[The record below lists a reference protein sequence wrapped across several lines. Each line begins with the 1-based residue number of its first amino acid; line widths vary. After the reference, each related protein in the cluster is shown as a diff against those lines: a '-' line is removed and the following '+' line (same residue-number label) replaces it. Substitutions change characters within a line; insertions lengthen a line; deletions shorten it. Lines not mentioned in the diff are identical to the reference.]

1 MVRYFLTWL
10 AVTATFLIIDIIWL
24 AYVAKDFYQ
33 KHLGGMLREEFLM
46 GVAALFYVFYTL
58 CVVILV
64 VSPAVKAQS
73 PLQALLLGALLG
85 LCAYGTYDFTNL
97 ATLKGWPV
105 IVTVVDL
112 AWGTAITAII
122 SVVGYFVMSRLPA

>member
-10 AVTATFLIIDIIWL
+10 AVTATFLVIDIIWL

>member
-10 AVTATFLIIDIIWL
+10 AVTATFLVIDIIWL

-73 PLQALLLGALLG
+73 PMQALLLGALLG

>member
-10 AVTATFLIIDIIWL
+10 AVTATFLVIDIIWL

-33 KHLGGMLREEFLM
+33 KHLGGMLREEFLL

-73 PLQALLLGALLG
+73 PMQALLLGALLG

-112 AWGTAITAII
+112 AWGTFITAVI

>member
-10 AVTATFLIIDIIWL
+10 AVTATFLVIDIIWL

-64 VSPAVKAQS
+64 VSPAVRAQS
-73 PLQALLLGALLG
+73 PMQALLLGALLG

-112 AWGTAITAII
+112 AWGTFITAVI

>member
-10 AVTATFLIIDIIWL
+10 AVTAAFLVIDIIWL
-24 AYVAKDFYQ
+24 AYVARDFYQ

-46 GVAALFYVFYTL
+46 GVAALFYLFYTL

-105 IVTVVDL
+105 IVTIVDL
-112 AWGTAITAII
+112 AWGTAVTAVI

>member
-10 AVTATFLIIDIIWL
+10 AVTATFLVIDIIWL

-73 PLQALLLGALLG
+73 PMQALLLGALLG

-112 AWGTAITAII
+112 AWGTFITAVI

>member
-10 AVTATFLIIDIIWL
+10 AVTATFLVIDIIWL

-33 KHLGGMLREEFLM
+33 RHLGGMLREEFLM

-73 PLQALLLGALLG
+73 PMQALLLGALLG

-112 AWGTAITAII
+112 AWGTFITAVI

>member
-1 MVRYFLTWL
+1 
-10 AVTATFLIIDIIWL
+10 
-24 AYVAKDFYQ
+24 
-33 KHLGGMLREEFLM
+33 
-46 GVAALFYVFYTL
+46 
-58 CVVILV
+58 VVILV

-73 PLQALLLGALLG
+73 PMQALLLGALLG

-112 AWGTAITAII
+112 AWGTFITAVI